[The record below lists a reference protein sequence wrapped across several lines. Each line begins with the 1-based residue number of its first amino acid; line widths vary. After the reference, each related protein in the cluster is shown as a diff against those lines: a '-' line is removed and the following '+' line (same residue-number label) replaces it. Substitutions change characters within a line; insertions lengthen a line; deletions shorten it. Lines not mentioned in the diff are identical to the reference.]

1 MSLARLKLTLDAV
14 LTELGFTGGARDTR
28 LGLQFERNVPG
39 SVAFFKCVE
48 ACKAGATAAER
59 RTPTSWGG

>member
-1 MSLARLKLTLDAV
+1 MSFARLKLTLAEDSP
-14 LTELGFTGGARDTR
+14 LGS
-28 LGLQFERNVPG
+28 QFERNVPG

-59 RTPTSWGG
+59 RTPISWGG